1 MADPL
6 PNLISE
12 LRGGTFVL
20 AVLSRL
26 GDEQYGY
33 ALSQQLAEQGM
44 DVDQGTLYPL
54 LRRLEKQGLLESRWS
69 VEGSQPRR
77 YYKLSREGREALR
90 ALGAEWRSLS
100 AAVNRLIRKDS

>member
-1 MADPL
+1 MANPL

-20 AVLSRL
+20 SVLSRL
-26 GDEQYGY
+26 EDEQYGY
-33 ALSQQLAEQGM
+33 ALSQLLAEKGM
-44 DVDQGTLYPL
+44 PIEQSTLYPL

-77 YYKLSREGREALR
+77 YYKLSREGRRVLR
-90 ALGAEWRSLS
+90 VLRKEWRELS
-100 AAVNRLIRKDS
+100 TAVNRLTRKDS

>member
-6 PNLISE
+6 PNLVSE

-26 GDEQYGY
+26 EEEQYGY
-33 ALSQQLAEQGM
+33 ALSQQLAEKGM
-44 DVDQGTLYPL
+44 VVDQGTLYPL
-54 LRRLEKQGLLESRWS
+54 LRRLEKQCLLESRWS

-77 YYKLSREGREALR
+77 YYKLSKAGREALR
-90 ALGAEWRSLS
+90 ALRGEWHTLS
-100 AAVNRLIRKDS
+100 AALNKMIRKES

>member
-1 MADPL
+1 MVDPL

-26 GDEQYGY
+26 EEEHYGY
-33 ALSQQLAEQGM
+33 ALSQLLAEQGLE
-44 DVDQGTLYPL
+44 VDQGTLYPL

-77 YYKLSREGREALR
+77 YYKLGKLGREALR
-90 ALGAEWRSLS
+90 TLREEWRTLS
-100 AAVNRLIRKDS
+100 AALNKMIRKDS

>member
-1 MADPL
+1 MANPI

-12 LRGGTFVL
+12 LRGGAFVL
-20 AVLSRL
+20 AALSRL
-26 GDEQYGY
+26 EQEQYGY
-33 ALSQQLAEQGM
+33 ALSQALKEKGM
-44 DVDQGTLYPL
+44 EIDQGTLYPL

-77 YYKLSREGREALR
+77 YYRLSREGREALR
-90 ALGAEWRSLS
+90 TLGREWRSLS

>member
-6 PNLISE
+6 PNLVSE

-26 GDEQYGY
+26 EQEQYGY
-33 ALSQQLAEQGM
+33 ALSQLLAEKGM

-90 ALGAEWRSLS
+90 ALSGEWRSLF
-100 AAVNRLIRKDS
+100 AAINRLIRKES

>member
-26 GDEQYGY
+26 EREQYGY
-33 ALSQQLAEQGM
+33 ALSQILAEKGM
-44 DVDQGTLYPL
+44 PVEQGTLYPL

-77 YYKLSREGREALR
+77 YYKLSREGREDLR
-90 ALGAEWRSLS
+90 ALSGEWRTLS
-100 AAVNRLIRKDS
+100 AAVNRLLRKDS

>member
-1 MADPL
+1 MVDPI
-6 PNLISE
+6 PNLVSE

-20 AVLSRL
+20 VVLGRL
-26 GDEQYGY
+26 EDEQYGY
-33 ALSQQLAEQGM
+33 ALSQQLAEKGM

-54 LRRLEKQGLLESRWS
+54 LRRLEKQGFLESRWS

-90 ALGAEWRSLS
+90 VLREEWHTLS
-100 AAVNRLIRKDS
+100 AAINRLTRKDS